1 MQSSIIQAIP
11 GYRLNEYLLVLSPNE
26 ELRNRIRA
34 VKQRFYDSYGT
45 AMSLHGR
52 PHLTLVKFF
61 TWSAVEERIISRLQ
75 QIAMAQMPFK
85 IELKDFGSYPS
96 HTIYINVITK
106 LPVQDLVG
114 RLKTAQRLMKADPE
128 RAPHFMSD
136 PHFTIAR
143 KLLPWQFEKGWLE
156 YSNRHFSAKMIA
168 DAMLLLRRPAGEGPY
183 QIVRRFEFQHLPVD
197 VKQGALF

>member
-1 MQSSIIQAIP
+1 MLYSAPPLP

-26 ELRNRIRA
+26 ELRHRIRA
-34 VKQRFYDSYGT
+34 VKQRFYDSYGA
-45 AMSLHGR
+45 AMAIHSK

-61 TWSAVEERIISRLQ
+61 TWNRLEERLVNRFRH
-75 QIAMAQMPFK
+75 IAMGQMPFK

-96 HTIYINVITK
+96 HTIYINVTTK
-106 LPVQDLVG
+106 LPVQELVNK
-114 RLKTAQRLMKADPE
+114 LKSAQRLMKADPDHT
-128 RAPHFMSD
+128 PHFMSD

-156 YSNRHFSAKMIA
+156 YSHRHFSAKIVA
-168 DAMLLLRRPAGEGPY
+168 DAMLLLKRPLGEGPY
-183 QIVRRFEFQHLPVD
+183 QVLSRFEFQHLPVE